1 MVTTKVDQKQ
11 VVTTKAHRV
20 PKLQKQVVTTK
31 AAKIASYLSQK
42 QVVTTKADKKQ
53 VVITKA
59 EQEVTTK
66 AAK

>member
-1 MVTTKVDQKQ
+1 MVTTKADKKK
-11 VVTTKAHRV
+11 VVTTKADCV

-59 EQEVTTK
+59 EQVVTTK